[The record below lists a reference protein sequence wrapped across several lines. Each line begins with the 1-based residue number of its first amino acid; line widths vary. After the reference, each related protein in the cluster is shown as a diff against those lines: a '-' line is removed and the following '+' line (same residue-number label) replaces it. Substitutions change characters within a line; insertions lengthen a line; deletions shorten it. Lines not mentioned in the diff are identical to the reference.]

1 MLGKEVKELYAN
13 PIIKQ
18 KIEQVKFKP
27 TKITLEK
34 QEKYILV
41 ECKSNGNVI
50 KMKFNSQKRKEYAA
64 AAIDYWFNYI
74 TAYEIV
80 PEGIYLPPETYWFI
94 YKKNHIGAA
103 YLKGTGYELTVN
115 GKRHTF
121 VPTSYYFKDRE
132 PAVYGLY
139 YNDELIYIGS
149 SRNYTHRWGEH
160 YISFFE
166 GSMRYNVMYKD
177 LHDERDKIEYKVLY
191 DSEAVIKL
199 AENDEPSM
207 HQYETVEKLCIEHY
221 KPKYNTQGV
230 TMEFY
235 YQAEMKREDYK
246 LDQNIIKN
254 LHFED

>member
-1 MLGKEVKELYAN
+1 
-13 PIIKQ
+13 
-18 KIEQVKFKP
+18 
-27 TKITLEK
+27 
-34 QEKYILV
+34 
-41 ECKSNGNVI
+41 
-50 KMKFNSQKRKEYAA
+50 MKFNSQKKEYAA

-115 GKRHTF
+115 GERHTF

-139 YNDELIYIGS
+139 Y
-149 SRNYTHRWGEH
+149 
-160 YISFFE
+160 
-166 GSMRYNVMYKD
+166 
-177 LHDERDKIEYKVLY
+177 
-191 DSEAVIKL
+191 
-199 AENDEPSM
+199 NDEPSM

-246 LDQNIIKN
+246 LDQNIVKN